1 MDTSTGKEYAGY
13 VKDIS
18 TGKYIQ
24 LFLTEISAE
33 LAEARA
39 IEKAKEHNNRRGLDH
54 YDVKDHIVK
63 ERDVVIVRG
72 EWKEVTL

>member
-1 MDTSTGKEYAGY
+1 MNTSTGKEYAGF

-24 LFLTEISAE
+24 LFVTEISAE

-39 IEKAKEHNNRRGLDH
+39 IEKARERNNWTGLDH

-63 ERDVVIVRG
+63 ERDVIIVRG
-72 EWKEVTL
+72 EWKEVDL